1 MPIRAHMS
9 VSIRK
14 ALMPSLAASL
24 VLVTP
29 ETVRGQTL
37 SARPASVALTVF
49 VPAREPSLT
58 TFDAM
63 VVRRTASSIDI
74 ETMVG
79 VAGRPASRIEVRRGT
94 AWSPD
99 MPRVLVQN
107 RAGEFETLGGE
118 HPVALLAPIATQ
130 PDARSRLTF
139 RVEADT
145 TTAQRVSVPVEYRIT
160 VGDGDQIAVWTVPAV
175 LDLGVKR

>member
-9 VSIRK
+9 VSTRK

-24 VLVTP
+24 VLVTA
-29 ETVRGQTL
+29 EAVRGQTL
-37 SARPASVALTVF
+37 SARPVSVALTVI
-49 VPAREPSLT
+49 VPPRESNLT

-63 VVRRTASSIDI
+63 VIRRTASSIDI

-79 VAGRPASRIEVRRGT
+79 VAGQPASRIEIRRGSG
-94 AWSPD
+94 WSPD

-118 HPVALLAPIATQ
+118 HPVALFVPVAMR

-139 RVEADT
+139 RVETDT
-145 TTAQRVSVPVEYRIT
+145 TMAQRVSVPVEYRIT
-160 VGDGDQIAVWTVPAV
+160 VGAGDQIAVWTVPAV
-175 LDLGVKR
+175 LDLGAKR

>member
-1 MPIRAHMS
+1 MS
-9 VSIRK
+9 VSTRK
-14 ALMPSLAASL
+14 VLMPPLTALL

-29 ETVRGQTL
+29 EAVRGQTL

-49 VPAREPSLT
+49 VPPREPNLT
-58 TFDAM
+58 TFEAM

-79 VAGRPASRIEVRRGT
+79 IAGRPASRIEVRRGT
-94 AWSPD
+94 GWSPD

-107 RAGEFETLGGE
+107 RAGEFETLAGE
-118 HPVALLAPIATQ
+118 RPVALLIPVAAR

-145 TTAQRVSVPVEYRIT
+145 TAAQRVSVPVEYRIT

-175 LDLGVKR
+175 LDLGAKR